1 MNCYLPSLEGGDDLA
16 IVHFVNYKK
25 PQISDTMAFVLRYT
39 MQDKKTVADDGNKYI
54 TGVNCTPQS
63 AYTEFNNTKRLYG
76 KTDSRLFYHFVHS
89 FSVDENISPQ
99 TAHEIAVRFAEE
111 TEKFQGFEIVV
122 STHFDR
128 DHIHSHFVMNSVNA
142 ESGRKFHI
150 SESEVEM
157 LMQKSDALCLEYG
170 LSVLKPKPPTERAK
184 PMNDREYRSAEKG
197 ESWKIRL
204 EAVISTA
211 MQTAVSKEHF
221 IMLMEAEGY
230 GVKWTDTRKNITYTT
245 PEGKAC
251 RDSKLHLTKFLKE
264 SMEYEFIYRA
274 EITAR
279 FNNRSTTEDHRRR
292 KDSSL
297 RGGDRAELDGND
309 IYAENTD
316 KIATGY
322 SEHPAYADDRG
333 RTESIYGQATESA
346 DAVHR
351 ADQRSDRTVSSG
363 DGNIGGGTDGEYQ
376 STDNGYRETGW
387 ENERELFRESL
398 YASQYSG
405 GQTGEAYEQD
415 VLDIADPFGGA
426 HSVGTDAA
434 YLIGDIGNI
443 IDEDAPVEDCTTMQQ
458 PRRQKKNTGPVMG
471 GM

>member
-1 MNCYLPSLEGGDDLA
+1 LEEGDVMA
-16 IVHFVNYKK
+16 IVHFVNYQK
-25 PQISDTMAFVLRYT
+25 PQTYNTMSFVLQYT
-39 MQDKKTVADDGNKYI
+39 MQDEKTVANDGNKYV
-54 TGVNCTPQS
+54 TGINCTPQS

-76 KTDSRLFYHFVHS
+76 KTDGRLFYHFVQS

-111 TEKFQGFEIVV
+111 TEKFSGCEIVV
-122 STHFDR
+122 STHCDR

-142 ESGRKFHI
+142 ESGKKFHI

-170 LSVLKPKPPTERAK
+170 LSVLKPKPTTERAK

-211 MQTAVSKEHF
+211 MQTASSKEHF

-279 FNNRSTTEDHRRR
+279 LYNQNTTGSHRRR
-292 KDSSL
+292 KGSSL
-297 RGGDRAELDGND
+297 RGGNRTELDGND
-309 IYAENTD
+309 IYAESAD
-316 KIATGY
+316 KTATGY
-322 SEHPAYADDRG
+322 SEHSAYADDRE
-333 RTESIYGQATESA
+333 RVESVYGSAAEVA

-351 ADQRSDRTVSSG
+351 ADQRSDRTVPDS
-363 DGNIGGGTDGEYQ
+363 DGNIGGGTDREYQ
-376 STDNGYRETGW
+376 SADNGYRETGW
-387 ENERELFRESL
+387 ENERELFEQHL
-398 YASQYSG
+398 YASQYGG
-405 GQTGEAYEQD
+405 GQTGEAYEQT
-415 VLDIADPFGGA
+415 VLDVSDTFGGA

-443 IDEDAPVEDCTTMQQ
+443 IDEDAPVEDCTTKHY
-458 PRRQKKNTGPVMG
+458 PAERKKKQGPVMG

>member
-1 MNCYLPSLEGGDDLA
+1 MA
-16 IVHFVNYKK
+16 IVHFVNYKN
-25 PQISDTMAFVLRYT
+25 PQTSKGMGYVLQYT
-39 MQDKKTVADDGNKYI
+39 MQDEKTVADDGNKYV
-54 TGVNCTPQS
+54 TGINCTPQS

-76 KTDSRLFYHFVHS
+76 KTDNRLFYHFVQS

-111 TEKFQGFEIVV
+111 TEKFSGFEIVV
-122 STHFDR
+122 STHCDR
-128 DHIHSHFVMNSVNA
+128 DHIHSHFIMNSVNA
-142 ESGRKFHI
+142 DSGKKFHI
-150 SESEVEM
+150 TESEVET

-170 LSVLKPKPPTERAK
+170 LSVLKPKPPSERAK

-204 EAVISTA
+204 EAVISNA
-211 MQTAVSKEHF
+211 MKIAASKEHF

-251 RDSKLHLTKFLKE
+251 RDSKLHLKKFLKE
-264 SMEYEFIYRA
+264 YMEYEFIYRA

-279 FNNRSTTEDHRRR
+279 INNRSATEDYRRR
-292 KDSSL
+292 KGSSL

-309 IYAENTD
+309 IYAESAD

-322 SEHPAYADDRG
+322 SEHSAYADDRG
-333 RTESIYGQATESA
+333 RTESIYGSAIESA

-351 ADQRSDRTVSSG
+351 ADQRSDRTVSGG
-363 DGNIGGGTDGEYQ
+363 DGNIGDGIEQEYQ
-376 STDNGYRETGW
+376 SADSGYRETGW
-387 ENERELFRESL
+387 ENERELFEQHL
-398 YASQYSG
+398 YASQYGG
-405 GQTGEAYEQD
+405 GQTGEAYEQT
-415 VLDIADPFGGA
+415 VLDVSDTFGGA
-426 HSVGTDAA
+426 HSVGIDTA
-434 YLIGDIGNI
+434 YLIGDIGNM
-443 IDEDAPVEDCTTMQQ
+443 IDEDAPVEDCTTMHQ

>member
-1 MNCYLPSLEGGDDLA
+1 MA
-16 IVHFVNYKK
+16 IVHFVDYKK
-25 PQISDTMAFVLRYT
+25 PQTSNTMAFVLRYA
-39 MQDKKTVADDGNKYI
+39 MQDEKTVADDGNKYV

-63 AYTEFNNTKRLYG
+63 AYTEFNNTKKLYG
-76 KTDSRLFYHFVHS
+76 KTDKRLFYHFVQS

-111 TEKFQGFEIVV
+111 TEKFSGFEIVV
-122 STHFDR
+122 STHCDR
-128 DHIHSHFVMNSVNA
+128 DHIHSHFVMNSVNE
-142 ESGRKFHI
+142 ESGKKFHI
-150 SESEVEM
+150 TESEIEL
-157 LMQKSDALCLEYG
+157 LMQKSDVLCREYG

-204 EAVISTA
+204 EAVISNA
-211 MQTAVSKEHF
+211 MKIASSKEHF

-245 PEGKAC
+245 PEDKAC

-274 EITAR
+274 EITAK
-279 FNNRSTTEDHRRR
+279 FYNRNARAAYHGRNRT
-292 KDSSL
+292 SL

-309 IYAENTD
+309 IYAESTD
-316 KIATGY
+316 KITTGY
-322 SEHPAYADDRG
+322 SEHPVYADDRE
-333 RTESIYGQATESA
+333 RNESIYGSA
-346 DAVHR
+346 AEGAYAVHR

-363 DGNIGGGTDGEYQ
+363 DGNIGGGTDGEHP
-376 STDNGYRETGW
+376 SVDSGYRETGW
-387 ENERELFRESL
+387 ENERELFEQHL

-405 GQTGEAYEQD
+405 GQTGEAHEQD
-415 VLDIADPFGGA
+415 VLDFSAPLGSA

-434 YLIGDIGNI
+434 HLIAISVI
-443 IDEDAPVEDCTTMQQ
+443 
-458 PRRQKKNTGPVMG
+458 
-471 GM
+471 

>member
-1 MNCYLPSLEGGDDLA
+1 MA
-16 IVHFVNYKK
+16 IVHFVNYQK
-25 PQISDTMAFVLRYT
+25 PQTSNTMAFVLRYT
-39 MQDKKTVADDGNKYI
+39 MQDEKTVADDGNKYV

-76 KTDSRLFYHFVHS
+76 KTDGRLFYHFVQS

-111 TEKFQGFEIVV
+111 TEKFSGFEIVV
-122 STHFDR
+122 STHCDR
-128 DHIHSHFVMNSVNA
+128 GHIHSHFVMNSVNA

-157 LMQKSDALCLEYG
+157 LMQKSDALCREYG
-170 LSVLKPKPPTERAK
+170 LSVLKPKPLNERAK

-204 EAVISTA
+204 EAVISNA
-211 MQTAVSKEHF
+211 MKIAASKEHF

-264 SMEYEFIYRA
+264 NMTNEFCYRA

-279 FNNRSTTEDHRRR
+279 FNSRSATTNHHRR
-292 KDSSL
+292 KGSSL
-297 RGGDRAELDGND
+297 RSGDRAELDGND
-309 IYAENTD
+309 IYAESAD

-322 SEHPAYADDRG
+322 SEHPTYADDRG
-333 RTESIYGQATESA
+333 RTESVYGRAAEGA
-346 DAVHR
+346 DGVYR
-351 ADQRSDRTVSSG
+351 ADQRSDRTVSDG
-363 DGNIGGGTDGEYQ
+363 DGNIGGGTEQKYQ
-376 STDNGYRETGW
+376 SADNGYRETGW
-387 ENERELFRESL
+387 ENERELFEQHL
-398 YASQYSG
+398 YASQYGG
-405 GQTGEAYEQD
+405 GQAGQACEQT
-415 VLDIADPFGGA
+415 VLDFSDTFGGT

-434 YLIGDIGNI
+434 YLFGDIGNL
-443 IDEDAPVEDCTTMQQ
+443 IDEDAPVEDCTTMHY
-458 PRRQKKNTGPVMG
+458 PTERKKKQGPVMG

>member
-1 MNCYLPSLEGGDDLA
+1 MA

-25 PQISDTMAFVLRYT
+25 PQTSDTMAFVLRYT
-39 MQDKKTVADDGNKYI
+39 MQNEKTVADDGNKYV
-54 TGVNCTPQS
+54 TGINCTPQS
-63 AYTEFNNTKRLYG
+63 AYTEFNNTKRLYN
-76 KTDSRLFYHFVHS
+76 KTDNRLFYHFVQS

-111 TEKFQGFEIVV
+111 TEKFSGFEIVV
-122 STHFDR
+122 STHCDR

-142 ESGRKFHI
+142 ESGKKFHI
-150 SESEVEM
+150 TESEVEL

-170 LSVLKPKPPTERAK
+170 LSILKPNPPTERAK

-211 MQTAVSKEHF
+211 MQTAGSKEHF

-279 FNNRSTTEDHRRR
+279 FNNRSTAEDHHRR
-292 KDSSL
+292 KGSSL
-297 RGGDRAELDGND
+297 RGGNRTELDGND
-309 IYAENTD
+309 IYAESAD
-316 KIATGY
+316 KTATGY
-322 SEHPAYADDRG
+322 SEHSAYADDRG
-333 RTESIYGQATESA
+333 RTESIYGSAVESA

-351 ADQRSDRTVSSG
+351 ADQRSDRTVSGG
-363 DGNIGGGTDGEYQ
+363 DGNIGGGIEQEYP
-376 STDNGYRETGW
+376 SVDNGYRETGW

-398 YASQYSG
+398 YASQYGG
-405 GQTGEAYEQD
+405 GQTGEVYEQV
-415 VLDIADPFGGA
+415 VLDISDTFGGA

-443 IDEDAPVEDCTTMQQ
+443 IDEDAPVEDCTTKHY
-458 PRRQKKNTGPVMG
+458 PTERKKKQGPVMN

>member
-1 MNCYLPSLEGGDDLA
+1 MA

-25 PQISDTMAFVLRYT
+25 PQTSKGMGYVLQYT
-39 MQDKKTVADDGNKYI
+39 MQDEKTVADDGNKYV

-63 AYTEFNNTKRLYG
+63 AYTEFNNTKRLYS
-76 KTDSRLFYHFVHS
+76 KIDNRLFYHFVQS

-111 TEKFQGFEIVV
+111 TEKFHGFEIVV
-122 STHFDR
+122 STHCDR

-142 ESGRKFHI
+142 ESGKKFHI
-150 SESEVEM
+150 SENEVEM
-157 LMQKSDALCLEYG
+157 LMQKSDALCREYG
-170 LSVLKPKPPTERAK
+170 LSVLKPKPTTERAK

-204 EAVISTA
+204 EAVISNA
-211 MQTAVSKEHF
+211 MKIDSSKKHF

-274 EITAR
+274 EITAE
-279 FNNRSTTEDHRRR
+279 FYNRNARADYRSRNRT
-292 KDSSL
+292 SL
-297 RGGDRAELDGND
+297 RSGDRAELEGND
-309 IYAENTD
+309 IYAESTD
-316 KIATGY
+316 RFAEGD
-322 SEHPAYADDRG
+322 SGHPAYADDRERAEG
-333 RTESIYGQATESA
+333 VYGSA
-346 DAVHR
+346 AEGADTVHR
-351 ADQRSDRTVSSG
+351 ADQRSYRTVSDG
-363 DGNIGGGTDGEYQ
+363 DRNIGGGTDGEHP
-376 STDNGYRETGW
+376 SVDSRYRETGW
-387 ENERELFRESL
+387 ENERKLFEQHL
-398 YASQYSG
+398 YVSQYGG
-405 GQTGEAYEQD
+405 GQTGEAHEQA
-415 VLDIADPFGGA
+415 VLDIADSFSGA

-434 YLIGDIGNI
+434 YLIGDISNM
-443 IDEDAPVEDCTTMQQ
+443 IDEDAPVEDCTTMHQ

>member
-1 MNCYLPSLEGGDDLA
+1 MA

-25 PQISDTMAFVLRYT
+25 PQTSNGMGYVLQYT
-39 MQDKKTVADDGNKYI
+39 MQDEKTVADDGNKYV

-76 KTDSRLFYHFVHS
+76 KTDNRLFYHFVQS

-122 STHFDR
+122 STHCGR

-157 LMQKSDALCLEYG
+157 LMQKSDALCREYG
-170 LSVLKPKPPTERAK
+170 LSVLKSKPPTERAK

-204 EAVISTA
+204 EAVISNV
-211 MQTAVSKEHF
+211 MQTAADREHF

-264 SMEYEFIYRA
+264 NMTNEFYYRE
-274 EITAR
+274 EITVKFYSRSAR
-279 FNNRSTTEDHRRR
+279 ANHRRR
-292 KDSSL
+292 KGSSL

-309 IYAENTD
+309 IYAESTD
-316 KIATGY
+316 KTATGY
-322 SEHPAYADDRG
+322 SEYPAYADDRE
-333 RTESIYGQATESA
+333 RTESVYGRAAEDVDT
-346 DAVHR
+346 VHR
-351 ADQRSDRTVSSG
+351 ADQRSDRAVSGG
-363 DGNIGGGTDGEYQ
+363 DGNIGSATEQGYP
-376 STDNGYRETGW
+376 SVDNGYRETGW
-387 ENERELFRESL
+387 ENEREFFRESL
-398 YASQYSG
+398 YASQYGG
-405 GQTGEAYEQD
+405 GQTGEAYEQA
-415 VLDIADPFGGA
+415 VLDISDTFGSA

>member
-1 MNCYLPSLEGGDDLA
+1 MA

-25 PQISDTMAFVLRYT
+25 PQTSDTMAFVLRYT
-39 MQDKKTVADDGNKYI
+39 MQDEKTVADDGNKYV
-54 TGVNCTPQS
+54 TGINCTPQS
-63 AYTEFNNTKRLYG
+63 AYIEFNNTKRLYG
-76 KTDSRLFYHFVHS
+76 KTDNRLFYHFVQS

-111 TEKFQGFEIVV
+111 TEKFSGFEIVV
-122 STHFDR
+122 STHCDR

-142 ESGRKFHI
+142 DSGKKFHI

-157 LMQKSDALCLEYG
+157 LMQKSDAICREYG
-170 LSVLKPKPPTERAK
+170 LSVLKPKPPSERAK

-204 EAVISTA
+204 EAVISNA
-211 MQTAVSKEHF
+211 MQTAASKEHF

-279 FNNRSTTEDHRRR
+279 INNRSATEDHRRR
-292 KDSSL
+292 KGSSL
-297 RGGDRAELDGND
+297 RGGDRAELDGID
-309 IYAENTD
+309 IYAESTD
-316 KIATGY
+316 KTATGY
-322 SEHPAYADDRG
+322 SKHSAYADDRERIESVYG
-333 RTESIYGQATESA
+333 RAAKGA
-346 DAVHR
+346 DEVHR
-351 ADQRSDRTVSSG
+351 ADQNGDRTVSG
-363 DGNIGGGTDGEYQ
+363 GGGNIGGGIEQKYQ
-376 STDNGYRETGW
+376 SADNGYRETGW
-387 ENERELFRESL
+387 ENERELFEQHL
-398 YASQYSG
+398 YASQYGG

-415 VLDIADPFGGA
+415 VLDISDPFGGA

-443 IDEDAPVEDCTTMQQ
+443 IDEDAPVEDCTTKHF
-458 PRRQKKNTGPVMG
+458 PVERKKKQGPVMG

>member
-1 MNCYLPSLEGGDDLA
+1 MA

-25 PQISDTMAFVLRYT
+25 PQTSSGMSYVLHYT
-39 MQDKKTVADDGNKYI
+39 MQDQKTVADDGNKYV

-63 AYTEFNNTKRLYG
+63 AYTEFNSTKRLYG
-76 KTDSRLFYHFVHS
+76 KTDGRLFYHFVQS

-111 TEKFQGFEIVV
+111 TEKFHGFEIVV
-122 STHFDR
+122 STHCDR

-142 ESGRKFHI
+142 ESGKKFHI
-150 SESEVEM
+150 SENEVEM
-157 LMQKSDALCLEYG
+157 LMRKSDALCREYG
-170 LSVLKPKPPTERAK
+170 LSVLKPKPLTERAK
-184 PMNDREYRSAEKG
+184 SMNDREYRSAEKG

-211 MQTAVSKEHF
+211 MQTAANREHF

-264 SMEYEFIYRA
+264 SMEYEFLYRA

-279 FNNRSTTEDHRRR
+279 INNPSTTTNHHRR
-292 KDSSL
+292 KGSSL
-297 RGGDRAELDGND
+297 RDGDRAELDGND
-309 IYAENTD
+309 IYAESTD

-322 SEHPAYADDRG
+322 SEHPAYADDRE
-333 RTESIYGQATESA
+333 RTESVYGRAAEST

-351 ADQRSDRTVSSG
+351 SHQNGDRTVSG
-363 DGNIGGGTDGEYQ
+363 GGGNIGGGIEQEYQ
-376 STDNGYRETGW
+376 SADNGYRETGW

-398 YASQYSG
+398 YASQYGG
-405 GQTGEAYEQD
+405 GQTGEAHEQD
-415 VLDIADPFGGA
+415 VLDLSDTFGGV
-426 HSVGTDAA
+426 HSAGTDAA

-443 IDEDAPVEDCTTMQQ
+443 IDEDAPVEDCTTKHF
-458 PRRQKKNTGPVMG
+458 PVERKKKQGPVMS

>member
-1 MNCYLPSLEGGDDLA
+1 MA

-25 PQISDTMAFVLRYT
+25 PQTSDTMAFVLRYT
-39 MQDKKTVADDGNKYI
+39 MQDEKTVADDGNKYV
-54 TGVNCTPQS
+54 TGINCTPQS
-63 AYTEFNNTKRLYG
+63 AYTEFNNTKRLYN
-76 KTDSRLFYHFVHS
+76 KTDNRLFYHFVQS

-111 TEKFQGFEIVV
+111 TEKFHGFEIVV

-150 SESEVEM
+150 TESEVEM
-157 LMQKSDALCLEYG
+157 LMQKSDVLCLEYG

-197 ESWKIRL
+197 GSWKIRL
-204 EAVISTA
+204 EAVISNVMRTA
-211 MQTAVSKEHF
+211 ASKEHF

-274 EITAR
+274 QISTK
-279 FNNRSTTEDHRRR
+279 FNNRNARAAYRSRNRTP
-292 KDSSL
+292 L
-297 RGGDRAELDGND
+297 RSGDRAELEGND
-309 IYAENTD
+309 IYAEITD
-316 KIATGY
+316 RFAEGDSGY
-322 SEHPAYADDRG
+322 TAYADDRG
-333 RTESIYGQATESA
+333 RTESIYGSA
-346 DAVHR
+346 VEGTDTVHR
-351 ADQRSDRTVSSG
+351 ADQRSDRTVPGS
-363 DGNIGGGTDGEYQ
+363 DGNIGGGTDREYQ
-376 STDNGYRETGW
+376 SADNGYRETGW
-387 ENERELFRESL
+387 ENERELFEQHL
-398 YASQYSG
+398 YASQHGG
-405 GQTGEAYEQD
+405 GQTGQAHEQD
-415 VLDIADPFGGA
+415 VLDISDTFGGA

-443 IDEDAPVEDCTTMQQ
+443 IDEDAPVEDCTTKHY
-458 PRRQKKNTGPVMG
+458 PAERKKKQGPVMG

>member
-1 MNCYLPSLEGGDDLA
+1 MA
-16 IVHFVNYKK
+16 IVHFVNYQK
-25 PQISDTMAFVLRYT
+25 PQTYNTMSFVLQYT
-39 MQDKKTVADDGNKYI
+39 MRDDKTVADDGNKYV

-63 AYTEFNNTKRLYG
+63 AYTEFNNTKRLYN
-76 KTDSRLFYHFVHS
+76 KTDKRLFYHFVQS

-111 TEKFQGFEIVV
+111 TEKFHGFEIVV
-122 STHFDR
+122 STHCDR

-142 ESGRKFHI
+142 ESGKKFHI
-150 SESEVEM
+150 RESEVEM

-170 LSVLKPKPPTERAK
+170 LSILKPKPTTERAK

-204 EAVISTA
+204 EAVISNA
-211 MQTAVSKEHF
+211 MKIAASKEHF

-251 RDSKLHLTKFLKE
+251 RDSKLHLKKFLKE
-264 SMEYEFIYRA
+264 YMENEFIYRA

-292 KDSSL
+292 KGSSL

-309 IYAENTD
+309 IYAESTD

-322 SEHPAYADDRG
+322 SEHPAYADNSR
-333 RTESIYGQATESA
+333 RTEKVYGSAAIGA

-351 ADQRSDRTVSSG
+351 ADQRSYRTVSDG
-363 DGNIGGGTDGEYQ
+363 DGNIGGRTDREYP
-376 STDNGYRETGW
+376 SVDGGYRETGW
-387 ENERELFRESL
+387 ENERELFEQHL
-398 YASQYSG
+398 QTLQYGG
-405 GQTGEAYEQD
+405 GQTGQAYEQT
-415 VLDIADPFGGA
+415 VLDVSDTFGGT
-426 HSVGTDAA
+426 HSVGTDTA

-443 IDEDAPVEDCTTMQQ
+443 IDEDAPVEDCTTMHQ

>member
-1 MNCYLPSLEGGDDLA
+1 MA

-25 PQISDTMAFVLRYT
+25 PQTSDTMAFVLRYT
-39 MQDKKTVADDGNKYI
+39 MQDEKTVADDGNKYV
-54 TGVNCTPQS
+54 TGINCTPQS

-76 KTDSRLFYHFVHS
+76 KTDNRLFYHFVQS

-122 STHFDR
+122 STHCDR

-150 SESEVEM
+150 TESEVEM

-170 LSVLKPKPPTERAK
+170 LSVLKPKPITERAK

-197 ESWKIRL
+197 KSWKIRL

-211 MQTAVSKEHF
+211 MQTAASKEHF

-274 EITAR
+274 EITAK
-279 FNNRSTTEDHRRR
+279 FNNRNARANHHRR
-292 KDSSL
+292 KGSSL
-297 RGGDRAELDGND
+297 RGGDRAELEGND
-309 IYAENTD
+309 IYAEVSD
-316 KIATGY
+316 RVAEGDSGY
-322 SEHPAYADDRG
+322 PAYADNSR
-333 RTESIYGQATESA
+333 RTEKVYGSA
-346 DAVHR
+346 AIGTDTVLR
-351 ADQRSDRTVSSG
+351 ADQRSDRAVSDG
-363 DGNIGGGTDGEYQ
+363 DGNIGGGIEQKYH
-376 STDNGYRETGW
+376 SADNGYRETGW
-387 ENERELFRESL
+387 ENERELFEQHL
-398 YASQYSG
+398 YASQYGG
-405 GQTGEAYEQD
+405 GQTGQAYEQT
-415 VLDIADPFGGA
+415 VLDGSDTFGGT

-434 YLIGDIGNI
+434 YLIGNIGNI
-443 IDEDAPVEDCTTMQQ
+443 IDEDAPVEDCTTKHY
-458 PRRQKKNTGPVMG
+458 PAERKKKQGPVMS

>member
-1 MNCYLPSLEGGDDLA
+1 MA

-25 PQISDTMAFVLRYT
+25 PQTSNGMGYVLQYT
-39 MQDKKTVADDGNKYI
+39 MQDEKTVADDGNKYV

-76 KTDSRLFYHFVHS
+76 KTDNRLFYHFVQS

-122 STHFDR
+122 STHCDR

-157 LMQKSDALCLEYG
+157 LMQKSDALCREYG
-170 LSVLKPKPPTERAK
+170 LSVLKSKPPTERAK

-204 EAVISTA
+204 EAVISNA
-211 MQTAVSKEHF
+211 MQTAASKEHF

-245 PEGKAC
+245 PDGKAC

-264 SMEYEFIYRA
+264 SMEYEFLYRA

-279 FNNRSTTEDHRRR
+279 INNRSTTTTYSRR
-292 KDSSL
+292 KGSSL
-297 RGGDRAELDGND
+297 RGGDRTKLDGND

-322 SEHPAYADDRG
+322 SEHPAYADDRE
-333 RTESIYGQATESA
+333 RTESVYGRAAEST

-351 ADQRSDRTVSSG
+351 ADQRSDRTVSG
-363 DGNIGGGTDGEYQ
+363 GGGNIGGGTDGEHP
-376 STDNGYRETGW
+376 SVDSGYRETGW
-387 ENERELFRESL
+387 ENERELFEQHL
-398 YASQYSG
+398 YATQYGG
-405 GQTGEAYEQD
+405 GQNGEAYEQD
-415 VLDIADPFGGA
+415 VLDIVDPFGGT

-443 IDEDAPVEDCTTMQQ
+443 IDEDAPVEDCTTKHF
-458 PRRQKKNTGPVMG
+458 PVERKKKQGPVMS

>member
-1 MNCYLPSLEGGDDLA
+1 MA

-25 PQISDTMAFVLRYT
+25 PQTSDTMAFVLRYT
-39 MQDKKTVADDGNKYI
+39 MQDEKTVADDGNKYVI
-54 TGVNCTPQS
+54 GINCTPQS

-76 KTDSRLFYHFVHS
+76 KTDKRLFYHFVQS

-111 TEKFQGFEIVV
+111 TEKFFGFEIVV
-122 STHFDR
+122 STHCDR

-142 ESGRKFHI
+142 ESGKKFHI
-150 SESEVEM
+150 TESEVEM
-157 LMQKSDALCLEYG
+157 LMKKSDALCREYG
-170 LSVLKPKPPTERAK
+170 LSVLKPKPTTERAK

-211 MQTAVSKEHF
+211 MQTAGSKEHF

-279 FNNRSTTEDHRRR
+279 LYNQNTTGSHHRR
-292 KDSSL
+292 KGSSL
-297 RGGDRAELDGND
+297 RSGDRAELEGND
-309 IYAENTD
+309 IHAEITD
-316 KIATGY
+316 RFAEGDSGY
-322 SEHPAYADDRG
+322 TAYADDRE
-333 RTESIYGQATESA
+333 RVESVYGSTAEGT
-346 DAVHR
+346 DTVHR
-351 ADQRSDRTVSSG
+351 SDQRSDRAISDG
-363 DGNIGGGTDGEYQ
+363 DGNIGGGIEQEYP
-376 STDNGYRETGW
+376 SVDNGYRETGW

-398 YASQYSG
+398 YASQYGG
-405 GQTGEAYEQD
+405 GQAGETYEQA
-415 VLDIADPFGGA
+415 VLDISDTFGGT

-434 YLIGDIGNI
+434 YLIGNIGNI
-443 IDEDAPVEDCTTMQQ
+443 IDDDAPVEDCTTKHY
-458 PRRQKKNTGPVMG
+458 PAERKKKQGPVMS

>member
-25 PQISDTMAFVLRYT
+25 PQTSDTMAFVLRYT
-39 MQDKKTVADDGNKYI
+39 MQDGKTVADDGNKYV
-54 TGVNCTPQS
+54 TGVNCIPQS
-63 AYTEFNNTKRLYG
+63 AYTEFNNTKRLYN
-76 KTDSRLFYHFVHS
+76 KTDKRLFYHFVQS

-99 TAHEIAVRFAEE
+99 TAHEIAVRLAEE
-111 TEKFQGFEIVV
+111 TENFSGFEIVV
-122 STHFDR
+122 STHCDR

-142 ESGRKFHI
+142 ESGKKFHI

-184 PMNDREYRSAEKG
+184 PMSDREYRSAEKG

-211 MQTAVSKEHF
+211 MQTATDREHF

-251 RDSKLHLTKFLKE
+251 RDSKLHLKKFLKE
-264 SMEYEFIYRA
+264 YMEYEFIYRA

-279 FNNRSTTEDHRRR
+279 INNRSATEDYRRR
-292 KDSSL
+292 KGSSL

-309 IYAENTD
+309 IYAESTD
-316 KIATGY
+316 KIATGD
-322 SEHPAYADDRG
+322 SEHTAYADDRKG
-333 RTESIYGQATESA
+333 TESVYERAAECA
-346 DAVHR
+346 DAVYR
-351 ADQRSDRTVSSG
+351 ADQRSDRTVSDG
-363 DGNIGGGTDGEYQ
+363 DGNIGGGIEQKYQ
-376 STDNGYRETGW
+376 SADNGYRETGW
-387 ENERELFRESL
+387 ENERERFRESL

-405 GQTGEAYEQD
+405 GQTGEAYEQA
-415 VLDIADPFGGA
+415 VLGLSDTFGGA

-443 IDEDAPVEDCTTMQQ
+443 IDEDAPVEDCTTKHF
-458 PRRQKKNTGPVMG
+458 PVERKKKQGPVMS

>member
-1 MNCYLPSLEGGDDLA
+1 MA

-25 PQISDTMAFVLRYT
+25 PQTSSGMSYVLQYT
-39 MQDKKTVADDGNKYI
+39 MQDEKTVADDGNKYV

-76 KTDSRLFYHFVHS
+76 KTDNRLFYHFVQS

-111 TEKFQGFEIVV
+111 IEKFQGFEIVV
-122 STHFDR
+122 STHCDR

-142 ESGRKFHI
+142 ESGKKFHI
-150 SESEVEM
+150 SESEVEK

-170 LSVLKPKPPTERAK
+170 LSVLKPKAPTERAK

-204 EAVISTA
+204 EAVISNA

-230 GVKWTDTRKNITYTT
+230 GVKWTDSRKNITYTT

-274 EITAR
+274 QISTE
-279 FNNRSTTEDHRRR
+279 FYNRSTRADYRRR
-292 KDSSL
+292 KGSSL

-309 IYAENTD
+309 IYAESTD

-322 SEHPAYADDRG
+322 SEHSAYADDRG
-333 RTESIYGQATESA
+333 RTESVYGRAAEGA

-351 ADQRSDRTVSSG
+351 ADQRSDRTVSDS
-363 DGNIGGGTDGEYQ
+363 DGNIGDGTDWEYQ
-376 STDNGYRETGW
+376 SADNGYRETGW

-398 YASQYSG
+398 YASQYGG
-405 GQTGEAYEQD
+405 GQNGEAYEQT
-415 VLDIADPFGGA
+415 VLDIADTFGGT

-434 YLIGDIGNI
+434 YLIGDIGNM
-443 IDEDAPVEDCTTMQQ
+443 IDEDAPVEDCTTMHQ

>member
-1 MNCYLPSLEGGDDLA
+1 MA

-25 PQISDTMAFVLRYT
+25 PQTSDTMAFVLRYT
-39 MQDKKTVADDGNKYI
+39 MQDEKTVADDGNKYV
-54 TGVNCTPQS
+54 TGINCTPQS

-76 KTDSRLFYHFVHS
+76 KTDKRLFYHFVQS
-89 FSVDENISPQ
+89 FSVDENISSQ

-111 TEKFQGFEIVV
+111 TEKFSGFEIVV
-122 STHFDR
+122 STHCDR

-142 ESGRKFHI
+142 ESGKKFHI
-150 SESEVEM
+150 TESEVEL
-157 LMQKSDALCLEYG
+157 LMQKSDALCFEYG
-170 LSVLKPKPPTERAK
+170 LSILKPNPPTERAK

-211 MQTAVSKEHF
+211 MQTAGSKEHF

-279 FNNRSTTEDHRRR
+279 LYNQNTTGYHRRR
-292 KDSSL
+292 KGSSL
-297 RGGDRAELDGND
+297 RGGNRTELDGND
-309 IYAENTD
+309 IYAESAD
-316 KIATGY
+316 KTATGY
-322 SEHPAYADDRG
+322 SEHSAYADDRG
-333 RTESIYGQATESA
+333 RTESIYGSAVESD

-351 ADQRSDRTVSSG
+351 ADQRSDRTVSGG
-363 DGNIGGGTDGEYQ
+363 DGNIGGGIEQEYP
-376 STDNGYRETGW
+376 SVDNGYRETGW

-398 YASQYSG
+398 YASQYGG
-405 GQTGEAYEQD
+405 GQAGETYEQA
-415 VLDIADPFGGA
+415 VLDISDTFGGT

-443 IDEDAPVEDCTTMQQ
+443 IDEDAPVEDCTTKHY
-458 PRRQKKNTGPVMG
+458 PTERKKKQGPVMN

>member
-1 MNCYLPSLEGGDDLA
+1 MA

-25 PQISDTMAFVLRYT
+25 PQTSSGMLFVLRYT
-39 MQDKKTVADDGNKYI
+39 MRDDKTVADDGNKYV

-63 AYTEFNNTKRLYG
+63 AYTEFNNTKRLYN
-76 KTDSRLFYHFVHS
+76 KTDKRLFYHFVQS

-99 TAHEIAVRFAEE
+99 TAHEIAVRFAAE

-122 STHFDR
+122 STHCDR
-128 DHIHSHFVMNSVNA
+128 DHIHSHFIMNSVNA
-142 ESGRKFHI
+142 DSGKKFHI
-150 SESEVEM
+150 TESEVET
-157 LMQKSDALCLEYG
+157 LMQKSDVLCLEYG
-170 LSVLKPKPPTERAK
+170 LSVLKPKPTTERAK

-211 MQTAVSKEHF
+211 MQTAASKEHF

-251 RDSKLHLTKFLKE
+251 RDSKLHLKKFLKE

-274 EITAR
+274 EITAK
-279 FNNRSTTEDHRRR
+279 FNNRNARADHYRR
-292 KDSSL
+292 KGSSL
-297 RGGDRAELDGND
+297 RGGDRAELEGND
-309 IYAENTD
+309 IYAEVSD
-316 KIATGY
+316 RFAEGDSGY
-322 SEHPAYADDRG
+322 TAYADDRE
-333 RTESIYGQATESA
+333 RTEGVYGSATEGA

-351 ADQRSDRTVSSG
+351 ADQRSDRAISDG
-363 DGNIGGGTDGEYQ
+363 DGNVGGGTDREYQ
-376 STDNGYRETGW
+376 SADNGYRETGW
-387 ENERELFRESL
+387 ENERELFEQRL
-398 YASQYSG
+398 YASQYGG
-405 GQTGEAYEQD
+405 GQAGEAYEQT
-415 VLDIADPFGGA
+415 VLDIADPFGGT
-426 HSVGTDAA
+426 HSIGTDAA

-443 IDEDAPVEDCTTMQQ
+443 IDEDAPVEDCTTKHY
-458 PRRQKKNTGPVMG
+458 PAERKKKQGPVMS

>member
-1 MNCYLPSLEGGDDLA
+1 MA

-25 PQISDTMAFVLRYT
+25 PQTSSGMSYVLQYT
-39 MQDKKTVADDGNKYI
+39 MQDEKTVADDGKKYVSGI
-54 TGVNCTPQS
+54 NCTPQS
-63 AYTEFNNTKRLYG
+63 AYTEFNNTKRLYN
-76 KTDSRLFYHFVHS
+76 KTDKRLFYHFVQS

-111 TEKFQGFEIVV
+111 TEKFHGFEIVV
-122 STHFDR
+122 STHCDR
-128 DHIHSHFVMNSVNA
+128 DHIHSHFVMNSVNT
-142 ESGRKFHI
+142 ESGKKFQI

-157 LMQKSDALCLEYG
+157 LMRKSDTLCREYG

-204 EAVISTA
+204 EAVISNA
-211 MQTAVSKEHF
+211 MKIASSKEHF

-274 EITAR
+274 EITAE
-279 FNNRSTTEDHRRR
+279 FYNRNARADYRSRNRT
-292 KDSSL
+292 SL
-297 RGGDRAELDGND
+297 RSGDRAELESND
-309 IYAENTD
+309 IYAEITD
-316 KIATGY
+316 RFAEGDSGY
-322 SEHPAYADDRG
+322 PAYADYRE
-333 RTESIYGQATESA
+333 RVESVYGSA
-346 DAVHR
+346 AEGADTVHR
-351 ADQRSDRTVSSG
+351 ADQRIDRAVSDG
-363 DGNIGGGTDGEYQ
+363 DGNVGGRTDREYQ
-376 STDNGYRETGW
+376 SADNGYRETGW
-387 ENERELFRESL
+387 ENERELFEQRL
-398 YASQYSG
+398 YASQYGG
-405 GQTGEAYEQD
+405 GQAGEAYEKT

-434 YLIGDIGNI
+434 YLIGDISNM
-443 IDEDAPVEDCTTMQQ
+443 IDEDAPVEDCTTKHY
-458 PRRQKKNTGPVMG
+458 PAERKKKQGPVMS

>member
-1 MNCYLPSLEGGDDLA
+1 MNCYLPNLEGGDDLA

-25 PQISDTMAFVLRYT
+25 PQTSDTMAFVLRYT
-39 MQDKKTVADDGNKYI
+39 MQDEKTVADDGKNYVSGI
-54 TGVNCTPQS
+54 NCTPQS

-76 KTDSRLFYHFVHS
+76 KTDKRLFYHFVQS
-89 FSVDENISPQ
+89 FSVDENISPK

-111 TEKFQGFEIVV
+111 TEKFHGFEIVV
-122 STHFDR
+122 STHCDR

-142 ESGRKFHI
+142 ESGKKFHI
-150 SESEVEM
+150 TESEVEM
-157 LMQKSDALCLEYG
+157 LMKKSDALCREYG
-170 LSVLKPKPPTERAK
+170 LSVLKPTPTTERAK

-204 EAVISTA
+204 EAVISNA
-211 MQTAVSKEHF
+211 MKIAASKEHF
-221 IMLMEAEGY
+221 IILMEAEGY

-264 SMEYEFIYRA
+264 SMEYEFIYRT

-279 FNNRSTTEDHRRR
+279 INNPSTTTNHHRR
-292 KDSSL
+292 KGSSL

-309 IYAENTD
+309 IYAESAD

-322 SEHPAYADDRG
+322 SEHSAYADDRG
-333 RTESIYGQATESA
+333 RTESIYGSAIESA

-351 ADQRSDRTVSSG
+351 SDQRSDRAVSES
-363 DGNIGGGTDGEYQ
+363 DGNIGDGIEQEYP
-376 STDNGYRETGW
+376 SVDNGYRETGW

-398 YASQYSG
+398 YATQYGG
-405 GQTGEAYEQD
+405 GQAGETHEQD
-415 VLDIADPFGGA
+415 VLDFSDPFGST
-426 HSVGTDAA
+426 HSAGTDAA
-434 YLIGDIGNI
+434 YLIGDISNV
-443 IDEDAPVEDCTTMQQ
+443 IDEDAPVEDCTTKHF
-458 PRRQKKNTGPVMG
+458 PVERKKKHGPVMG

>member
-1 MNCYLPSLEGGDDLA
+1 MA
-16 IVHFVNYKK
+16 IVHFVNYQK
-25 PQISDTMAFVLRYT
+25 PQTSNTMLFVLRYT
-39 MQDKKTVADDGNKYI
+39 MQDEKTVADDGNKYV

-63 AYTEFNNTKRLYG
+63 AYTEFNNTKKLYG
-76 KTDSRLFYHFVHS
+76 KTDNRLFYHFVQS

-111 TEKFQGFEIVV
+111 TEKFFGFEIVV
-122 STHFDR
+122 STHCDR

-142 ESGRKFHI
+142 ESGKKFHI
-150 SESEVEM
+150 TESEVEM
-157 LMQKSDALCLEYG
+157 LMKKSDALCREYG
-170 LSVLKPKPPTERAK
+170 LSVLKPKPTTERAK

-204 EAVISTA
+204 EAVISNV
-211 MQTAVSKEHF
+211 MQTAASKEHF

-251 RDSKLHLTKFLKE
+251 RDNKLHLKKFLKE
-264 SMEYEFIYRA
+264 SMEYEFLYRA

-279 FNNRSTTEDHRRR
+279 INNPNTTTNHRRR
-292 KDSSL
+292 KGSSL

-309 IYAENTD
+309 IYAESTD
-316 KIATGY
+316 KITTGY
-322 SEHPAYADDRG
+322 SEHPAYADDRE
-333 RTESIYGQATESA
+333 RTESVYGRAAERA
-346 DAVHR
+346 DTVHR
-351 ADQRSDRTVSSG
+351 ADQRSDRAVSDG
-363 DGNIGGGTDGEYQ
+363 DGNVGGGTDREYQ
-376 STDNGYRETGW
+376 SADNGYRETGW

-398 YASQYSG
+398 YASQYGG

-415 VLDIADPFGGA
+415 VLDIADPFGSA

-443 IDEDAPVEDCTTMQQ
+443 IDEDAPVEDCTTKHY
-458 PRRQKKNTGPVMG
+458 PVERKKKQGLVMS

>member
-1 MNCYLPSLEGGDDLA
+1 MA

-25 PQISDTMAFVLRYT
+25 PQTSKTTAFVLQYT
-39 MQDKKTVADDGNKYI
+39 MQDDKTVADDGNKYV

-76 KTDSRLFYHFVHS
+76 KTDGRLFYHFVQS

-111 TEKFQGFEIVV
+111 TEKFSGFEIVV
-122 STHFDR
+122 STHCDR
-128 DHIHSHFVMNSVNA
+128 DHIHSHFVINSVNA
-142 ESGRKFHI
+142 ESGKKFHI
-150 SESEVEM
+150 RESEVEM

-170 LSVLKPKPPTERAK
+170 LSILKPEPTTERAK

-204 EAVISTA
+204 EAVISNA
-211 MQTAVSKEHF
+211 MKIAESKVHF

-251 RDSKLHLTKFLKE
+251 RDSKLHLTKFMKE
-264 SMEYEFIYRA
+264 RMENEFLYRA

-279 FNNRSTTEDHRRR
+279 INNPSTTTNHRRR
-292 KDSSL
+292 KGSSL
-297 RGGDRAELDGND
+297 CGGDRAELDGND
-309 IYAENTD
+309 IYAESTNRIIEGD
-316 KIATGY
+316 SRY
-322 SEHPAYADDRG
+322 SAYADDRG
-333 RTESIYGQATESA
+333 RTEKVYGSATIGA
-346 DAVHR
+346 DTVHQ
-351 ADQRSDRTVSSG
+351 ADQRSDRTVSG
-363 DGNIGGGTDGEYQ
+363 GNGNIGGETDREHQ
-376 STDNGYRETGW
+376 SADNGYRETGW
-387 ENERELFRESL
+387 ENERELFTEYF
-398 YASQYSG
+398 YASQHGG
-405 GQTGEAYEQD
+405 GQAGEAHEQT
-415 VLDIADPFGGA
+415 VFDISDTFSSAY
-426 HSVGTDAA
+426 SVGTAAA

-443 IDEDAPVEDCTTMQQ
+443 IDEDAPVEDCTTKHF
-458 PRRQKKNTGPVMG
+458 PVERKKKQGPVMG